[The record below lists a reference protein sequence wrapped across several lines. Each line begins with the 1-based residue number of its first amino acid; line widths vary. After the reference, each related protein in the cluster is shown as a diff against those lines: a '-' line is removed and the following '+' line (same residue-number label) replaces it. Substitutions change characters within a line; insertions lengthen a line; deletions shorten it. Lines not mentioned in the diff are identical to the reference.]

1 MQPGTFLFSPCRCR
15 SRSILFCTLYP
26 VWHNG
31 IIQEDYFV
39 EQTMVFSQFKKQF
52 NISLNE
58 QQEAAVQATEGPV
71 MLLAVPGSG
80 KTTVLVTRLGYM
92 CLGLGIAP
100 ESILTMTY
108 TVAAAGDMRQRFA
121 AQDASK
127 LQTKMRLKQ
136 ETKNAIIQYSR
147 DFIASS
153 LIITAA

>member
-26 VWHNG
+26 VRHNG

-71 MLLAVPGSG
+71 MLLAVPGSAG
-80 KTTVLVTRLGYM
+80 EHPDHDLYRSRRRGHETALCCPGCFK
-92 CLGLGIAP
+92 AP
-100 ESILTMTY
+100 NK
-108 TVAAAGDMRQRFA
+108 D
-121 AQDASK
+121 
-127 LQTKMRLKQ
+127 
-136 ETKNAIIQYSR
+136 ET
-147 DFIASS
+147 
-153 LIITAA
+153 